1 MKTPHNIVD
10 LLCTFPSTVDFSAR
24 VQRLQLSPKL
34 EEKVLQCN
42 EHTKSSRN
50 LTEFHFTLEREDEEA
65 LATQVLLYNHRFTEC
80 VLGSS
85 EFRQAALTVIQNI
98 YLFRNRHIF
107 FQPPTDNGAEE
118 RILALQLFSNAPREE
133 LPIAWSLCHA
143 VLARIWSRIVS
154 TADDENFRQ
163 PSFLQLHGIVEN
175 LNTLRNIYM
184 LFSSRLLRKLAGTV
198 SSVYRQS
205 LPYEDRIQAGSFG
218 IARAAYR
225 YHPSIGIRFSTYA
238 TGWFYKEI
246 QRQALEGRLVRISSN
261 MVEQYARIKKQSSQ
275 DDPGEQLPV
284 LSDAVTPVDEDLSR
298 TCCFETGVDHTQ
310 GIEDQEQI
318 DILLR
323 AINHELP
330 PRNADIIRR
339 RYGLHPY
346 HNRPQSVMEI
356 AELYA
361 MTRGRVYQI
370 EQEVLGH
377 LRKNL
382 FSRNSY
388 CTEKQEITSR
398 LSSQEYA

>member
-1 MKTPHNIVD
+1 M
-10 LLCTFPSTVDFSAR
+10 L
-24 VQRLQLSPKL
+24 
-34 EEKVLQCN
+34 
-42 EHTKSSRN
+42 
-50 LTEFHFTLEREDEEA
+50 FH
-65 LATQVLLYNHRFTEC
+65 NHRFTEN
-80 VLGSS
+80 VLGSNK
-85 EFRQAALTVIQNI
+85 FRQAALTVIQNI

-107 FQPPTDNGAEE
+107 FQPPTDNTAEE
-118 RILALQLFSNAPREE
+118 RNLALQLFSDVRKEE
-133 LPIAWSLCHA
+133 LPIAMSLRHA
-143 VLARIWSRIVS
+143 VLARIWSRIIS
-154 TADDENFRQ
+154 TADDEFFMQ

-205 LPYEDRIQAGSFG
+205 LPYEDRVQVGSFG

-275 DDPGEQLPV
+275 DRPGEQLPA
-284 LSDAVTPVDEDLSR
+284 LSDAVTPGDEDLSQ
-298 TCCFETGVDHTQ
+298 THWFEAGDDHTQ
-310 GIEDQEQI
+310 GIEDREQI

-323 AINHELP
+323 AIDHELSH
-330 PRNADIIRR
+330 RNADIIRR

-346 HNRPQSVMEI
+346 RNRPQSVMEI
-356 AELYA
+356 AAFYA

-370 EQEVLGH
+370 EQQVLGH
-377 LRKNL
+377 LRKHL
-382 FSRNSY
+382 FSRNTN
-388 CTEKQEITSR
+388 CTESY
-398 LSSQEYA
+398 EYA